1 MAGLTD
7 QEIEVI
13 AQRIAAGLT
22 GGARPERHAMADP
35 PPPAGEV
42 GVFGA
47 LDEAVRAAA
56 TAFCQFDEM
65 GLQKRRA
72 IIASIRD
79 AMREHGSALARE
91 AHEETGLGR
100 YEDKDPI

>member
-13 AQRIAAGLT
+13 AQRIASSLSGG
-22 GGARPERHAMADP
+22 GGAERKTRPVV
-35 PPPAGEV
+35 PAVAAEL

-65 GLQKRRA
+65 GLQKRKA
-72 IIASIRD
+72 IIAWIRD
-79 AMREHGSALARE
+79 AMREHGSALATE
-91 AHEETGLGR
+91 AHDETGR
-100 YEDKDPI
+100 CSCEDQG